1 MYNVVILAEQAMT
14 AGDAHEVV
22 SLHDAIEEARHY
34 HVIIPGDDAQQ
45 RVETALQTLG
55 SDSASRPA
63 AVAAATHDVP
73 AAGQRA
79 ANDGAVDPVEP
90 VDPVDPVAASVTAI
104 RSLGVEASGEYSAA
118 DPIDD
123 LDRVVARQRA
133 AEVIV
138 MTRPHVVAELLHLDW
153 ASKARRRIGV
163 PVLHLLEHEPLD
175 VEAGNGQGITGM

>member
-79 ANDGAVDPVEP
+79 ANDGAVDPV
-90 VDPVDPVAASVTAI
+90 DPVAASVTAI
-104 RSLGVEASGEYSAA
+104 RSRGVEASGEYSAA